1 MASSR
6 GLLVINHVMDDS
18 DPFLSHQSE
27 VVRLLASR
35 FPIITVITGRVGQHS
50 VPSNVRVICT
60 DWVPGRRIRNTLSFL
75 RVALPVIFSSRH
87 KVIFSHMA
95 DLQAALIA
103 PFAKL
108 TNKKH
113 YLWYAHSH
121 KSLYL
126 SSASIWVNGIISS
139 TQGSSPIRGKKV
151 RLIGQSVNPNMF
163 PQRLPGKVGLDRFI
177 HVGRLDRSKNIHLL
191 IDSTLK
197 IRKLE
202 PAATLTLVGS
212 SANSESSSYFSE
224 LNRKYELEIR
234 SGVVSFVPSMP
245 RSLLPGVLSAYDI
258 FIHGYRGS
266 LDKTL
271 IEATFSGMP
280 VITLNPEY
288 IAVFGTWS
296 SARNPDLYQ
305 EYAALHAKAPSEI
318 TEELNRRRGIANTS
332 HSSAQWIQKLSEIL
346 QSGLNSTV
354 ECRTE
359 GSN

>member
-1 MASSR
+1 
-6 GLLVINHVMDDS
+6 
-18 DPFLSHQSE
+18 
-27 VVRLLASR
+27 
-35 FPIITVITGRVGQHS
+35 
-50 VPSNVRVICT
+50 
-60 DWVPGRRIRNTLSFL
+60 
-75 RVALPVIFSSRH
+75 
-87 KVIFSHMA
+87 
-95 DLQAALIA
+95 
-103 PFAKL
+103 
-108 TNKKH
+108 
-113 YLWYAHSH
+113 
-121 KSLYL
+121 
-126 SSASIWVNGIISS
+126 
-139 TQGSSPIRGKKV
+139 
-151 RLIGQSVNPNMF
+151 MF

-234 SGVVSFVPSMP
+234 SGVVSFVPSIP

-296 SARNPDLYQ
+296 SAPNPDLYQ

-354 ECRTE
+354 ESRTE